1 MESIALFLRRINLN
15 HLLRMVPGEFIYI
28 VKLRVVSITVRM
40 VSKLLARLTS
50 QRQEGSTPVVLD
62 AGLLMPEESG

>member
-1 MESIALFLRRINLN
+1 
-15 HLLRMVPGEFIYI
+15 MVPGEFIYI